1 MYIQFS
7 YYTHH
12 IWTNPNISKQVWIYL
27 NISEQIQTYQTKSE
41 HIWTNTNISKQIWTY
56 PNKSK
61 HTVWPKL
68 ESISKSC
75 FRITRLSF
83 CSHVNKAVLSKGIL
97 THCALNKLAG
107 PFLFSP
113 LGPRCV
119 SCQKG
124 NCQVHFVV
132 NSHILCK
139 WHNILLHSLEKHF
152 HDYIHPL
159 FSHIYYFQLNFIPFQ
174 ECRTL
179 ILVH

>member
-1 MYIQFS
+1 M
-7 YYTHH
+7 
-12 IWTNPNISKQVWIYL
+12 
-27 NISEQIQTYQTKSE
+27 
-41 HIWTNTNISKQIWTY
+41 
-56 PNKSK
+56 
-61 HTVWPKL
+61 
-68 ESISKSC
+68 
-75 FRITRLSF
+75 ITRVSF
-83 CSHVNKAVLSKGIL
+83 CSHVNKVVLLKGIL

-152 HDYIHPL
+152 HDFTHPMFF
-159 FSHIYYFQLNFIPFQ
+159 FSFLHIYYSQPNNDRKETSIDWYRFELTSLGSLVWIIFDQLPLRINMPNWSG
-174 ECRTL
+174 ET
-179 ILVH
+179 